1 MLSGTQHIRERRP
14 RWEQLGSD
22 TWDRGGLLATW
33 RRQHKNKEEVKE
45 ASSYFSYISY
55 LSCLVPASHLYFA
68 LSFLLCRLLR
78 ARCRSNKNYG
88 EQTVAIHQKIHISI
102 SSSSAAPTFWWSFH
116 CMRCSRCSMLPL
128 LQPVHFHNNGQSAED
143 YSSRQGKFINAPN
156 APDATHSVL
165 PRQKAVVIYFCI
177 ATYLLRVAPVLG
189 LQDEQWSCVRLRCWW
204 VDCWQFIWL

>member
-1 MLSGTQHIRERRP
+1 MHDPDPKCRHFGILWHFGI
-14 RWEQLGSD
+14 
-22 TWDRGGLLATW
+22 
-33 RRQHKNKEEVKE
+33 
-45 ASSYFSYISY
+45 
-55 LSCLVPASHLYFA
+55 FA
-68 LSFLLCRLLR
+68 KK
-78 ARCRSNKNYG
+78 SNKKSNPIFPISSDFFPFFRLFP
-88 EQTVAIHQKIHISI
+88 TFRFSDSTTLVAIHLEIHISI
-102 SSSSAAPTFWWSFH
+102 PPSSAAPTFWWSFH

-189 LQDEQWSCVRLRCWW
+189 LQEEQWSCVRLRCWW
-204 VDCWQFIWL
+204 ADCWQFIWL

>member
-1 MLSGTQHIRERRP
+1 MSALVIKFHQTNIAHKESKYHSQWRLIQFPLWFLCPLTSSSLAAPFLYQLRQDPVRFVLSGTQHIRERRP

-68 LSFLLCRLLR
+68 LSFLLGLLLR

-88 EQTVAIHQKIHISI
+88 EQTVAIHLKIHISI
-102 SSSSAAPTFWWSFH
+102 SPSSAAPTFW
-116 CMRCSRCSMLPL
+116 
-128 LQPVHFHNNGQSAED
+128 
-143 YSSRQGKFINAPN
+143 
-156 APDATHSVL
+156 
-165 PRQKAVVIYFCI
+165 
-177 ATYLLRVAPVLG
+177 
-189 LQDEQWSCVRLRCWW
+189 
-204 VDCWQFIWL
+204 